1 MNYFILYEKQE
12 PVPLILRI
20 EKVGGHDGGN
30 DGDNNGND
38 NGSGTKDGSK
48 KIII

>member
-1 MNYFILYEKQE
+1 LNYFILYEKQE
-12 PVPLILRI
+12 PFPLILRI
-20 EKVGGHDGGN
+20 EKVGCDDGGN
-30 DGDNNGND
+30 DGDNNCND